1 MWTHNFICMYVWICN
16 ESSYVG
22 MKKSVIRSCDRAS
35 YDLPQWIQ
43 DLHVHEDRWCT
54 SVHDMYISMKQ
65 LGKISSGVWAQET
78 QHNHR
83 TSTLFWK
90 EPRHQCDWSFVY
102 VTQSQNMTVVVV
114 RETTVSLYW
123 FPTRCCTNTFW
134 CQFLVFSLSFMWRVP
149 VSIPPHPYR
158 RRIQICFKLPRA
170 IGTVANRVLEIS
182 WNFPFVRD
190 PPISPPLGHPLQDEK

>member
-22 MKKSVIRSCDRAS
+22 MKESVIRSCDRAS
-35 YDLPQWIQ
+35 YDLPQWMQ

-54 SVHDMYISMKQ
+54 SVHDIYIFMKQ
-65 LGKISSGVWAQET
+65 LGKISSGVWEQET

-102 VTQSQNMTVVVV
+102 VTEHDGRGRAWNYS
-114 RETTVSLYW
+114 VSVLVSDSVLY
-123 FPTRCCTNTFW
+123 
-134 CQFLVFSLSFMWRVP
+134 QHIL
-149 VSIPPHPYR
+149 VSIPGVLTLPVSMSPHPYR
-158 RRIQICFKLPRA
+158 RGIQICLTLPRV
-170 IGTVANRVLEIS
+170 IGAVANTVLEIS

-190 PPISPPLGHPLQDEK
+190 PPILLPLGHPLQDEK